1 MTSTLIVIG
10 ITCVVSML
18 AFSNAKLLGSMVF
31 WPPAL
36 SRKGEYQRLITY
48 GLVHGDLT
56 HLFFNMFTLFF
67 FGSYVERFFQAR
79 LGDYGFAFFYTLGL
93 VVSILPTWRRH
104 KDDANYYGLGASG
117 AVMAVLFA
125 SILMDPWMMLYV
137 FAAIPVPAIVYGV
150 LYVGYEIWAD
160 RRGGDRVNHQAH
172 LWGAAYGVAFVLV
185 ADPGMAARFA
195 RLLLQPR
202 LGQGL

>member
-1 MTSTLIVIG
+1 MSSTLIVIG

-18 AFSNAKLLGSMVF
+18 AFSNEKLLRSLWF

-36 SRKGEYQRLITY
+36 SKQGEYQRLITY
-48 GLVHGDLT
+48 GLVHGDFT
-56 HLFFNMFTLFF
+56 HLFFNMFTLYF
-67 FGSYVERFFQAR
+67 FGSFVEKFFEAR
-79 LGDYGFAFFYTLGL
+79 LGTYGFAFFYTLGL

-117 AVMAVLFA
+117 AVMGVLFA
-125 SILMDPWMMLYV
+125 SILMQPWMMIYV
-137 FAAIPVPAIVYGV
+137 FAALPVPAIIYGV

-172 LWGAAYGVAFVLV
+172 LWGAAYGVAFTVMV
-185 ADPGMAARFA
+185 DPGIATRFA
-195 RLLLQPR
+195 RLLLHPR
-202 LGQGL
+202 LG